1 MIFNEIDK
9 ANIVKNKINLEK
21 RVEYVYSSGEG
32 DSFDHKNRDD
42 LGVDSPGTYGSEPV
56 SGISSKNVKYVN
68 SESLDG
74 VHIGRLHI
82 EAESIDTFG
91 DDAVDEV
98 FKTVTLDDIDY
109 NYRISNDKNKNYNFD
124 VKRIKKKY
132 LARDLDTEKIKSVKR
147 IQEYYNTRHSKHNY
161 KKMNWG
167 FTNYNSLNMFT
178 AGVFNDNINENSA
191 YKQTHRNC
199 LIYPNPYRISERKN
213 QYDFSSIEE
222 KTFSFYV
229 NPNQKNI
236 QNHNG
241 TIFGFNAGCV
251 LFIPGIISINVIKG
265 SSRDGAGFV
274 DKFRILAQLG
284 TYSYDNIDYTD
295 IESSEEQVSIN
306 DDSSQNNYI
315 KTAVSK
321 DNILSFNNWHNVCI
335 TLKKVENRN
344 YILQF
349 FVDGKLTDTFLENID
364 FNNLDVG
371 DYITIGNKPK
381 FIGSGS
387 EFNFNYYAQSALN
400 TIFETKYFSQN
411 LYGNDLEG
419 SYSKKQISFSK
430 ENESLYST
438 SLISNLNHIERT
450 FFDSSLYGRNDP
462 ENILRN
468 TNGESFAFHGEIHDI
483 RILNISCDEILAKE
497 IYENSVKE
505 INESFDLEDLI
516 FYVPFYY
523 VPISVKKKGLVNLKK
538 TGSDIELQDIAYSFP
553 TNPYYFNYAGGH
565 ETSVENFVVEFVKG
579 VSPNIVLEDS
589 TTSDDYSI
597 LKLLSSNNLKEY
609 SQKGLDPLE
618 GCIKEASNN
627 SDFWTSTN
635 NKDLIYRNNMI
646 FPNDNGIQEQNIE
659 FALKHFFEETYQS
672 KVFEEFTNYYNPTFV
687 FTKNYIE
694 NNNFINKFFEE
705 DFLRNDT
712 LNFVQSSED
721 LSISF
726 AGKNT
731 NINYSQIDQFY
742 TPLSPP
748 NANAFRQSVLDSYLP
763 KDVFNQR
770 VDKLW
775 NISNRNFHNNLEN
788 YENNEDYMITH
799 YQRQS
804 ASNFFVKIQILTD
817 IRFGFLSQQERDT
830 VLNKKVIFNIQPVYM
845 SIQEE
850 SDKFKTYSN
859 PCSRLY
865 ESEISLNSEDN
876 KKIDT
881 KIRLDGSGQE
891 NVASIN
897 YYQYNM
903 PLYVTDY
910 DETNYDTV
918 LFSISSQLV
927 NKGIKKQTLEIK
939 DVDLYGSGGKLKCTL
954 KDNNFGQIY
963 RSNCLTKVA
972 KWNCI
977 GNILYSEGFVNINH
991 PGLYNFGFSNFKISF
1006 ESSTNIYTHELN
1018 IPAYSG
1024 QFNVSNNSS
1033 YIEDLRLDNSSFNL
1047 DEDFV
1052 YITDINIHDENLNV
1066 LAKARLA
1073 RPFGKKNSDNVLFRL
1088 KMDY

>member
-42 LGVDSPGTYGSEPV
+42 LGIDSPGTYGSEPV

-74 VHIGRLHI
+74 VHIGKLHI
-82 EAESIDTFG
+82 FAESIDTFG

-98 FKTVTLDDIDY
+98 FKTVNLDENYY

-178 AGVFNDNINENSA
+178 AGVFNDNVNEDSA
-191 YKQTHRNC
+191 YKQTHKNC
-199 LIYPNPYRISERKN
+199 LVYPNRPIDNKN
-213 QYDFSSIEE
+213 QYDFSEIEE
-222 KTFSFYV
+222 KTFSFYI

-241 TIFGFNAGCV
+241 TIFGFNAGCI
-251 LFIPGIISINVIKG
+251 LFIPDVISINIIKG

-274 DKFRILAQLG
+274 DKFRILVQLG
-284 TYSYDNIDYTD
+284 SYSYDKIDYSD
-295 IESSEEQVSIN
+295 IESSPEKVSIR
-306 DDSSQNNYI
+306 DGSLTYDHV

-335 TLKKVENRN
+335 TLKKVQDRN
-344 YILQF
+344 YIIQF
-349 FVDGKLTDTFLENID
+349 FVDGNLTDTFLENID
-364 FNNLDVG
+364 FDYPRPE
-371 DYITIGNKPK
+371 YITIGNKPSFVYFDNR
-381 FIGSGS
+381 FITGRYSQGT
-387 EFNFNYYAQSALN
+387 LN
-400 TIFETKYFSQN
+400 GIFVKKYFSQN
-411 LYGNDLEG
+411 LYGTDLEG
-419 SYSKKQISFSK
+419 SYSRKQISFGK
-430 ENESLYST
+430 ENESLYSGGLLESIRDT
-438 SLISNLNHIERT
+438 ERT
-450 FFDSSLYGRNDP
+450 FFDSSLYGRTDS
-462 ENILRN
+462 ENTLRN

-483 RILNISCDEILAKE
+483 RILNIACDEILAKE

-505 INESFDLEDLI
+505 KNDSFDLEDLI

-538 TGSDIELQDIAYSFP
+538 TGNDIELQDIAYSFP
-553 TNPYYFNYAGGH
+553 ANPYYFNYAGGH

-579 VSPNIVLEDS
+579 ASPNIVLEDT

-597 LKLLSSNNLKEY
+597 LKLLSGNDLKEY

-618 GCIKEASNN
+618 GCIKEASSNR
-627 SDFWTSTN
+627 DFWTLTN

-659 FALKHFFEETYQS
+659 FALKHFFEETYRS

-712 LNFVQSSED
+712 LGQQSSTFMINPRVYIGKNQDLRLDQVDLFYANED
-721 LSISF
+721 L
-726 AGKNT
+726 KN
-731 NINYSQIDQFY
+731 N
-742 TPLSPP
+742 
-748 NANAFRQSVLDSYLP
+748 VLESYLI
-763 KDVFNQR
+763 KDSFNR
-770 VDKLW
+770 RLDPLW
-775 NISNRNFHNNLEN
+775 NSSNRNFHSEFYYSDDQDIGG
-788 YENNEDYMITH
+788 YESDSDYMTYAIE
-799 YQRQS
+799 
-804 ASNFFVKIQILTD
+804 SNLFQD
-817 IRFGFLSQQERDT
+817 IRIRNTLLNREMYNFQTFEVQDNLRTKIIYNTSNLFLEVGDE
-830 VLNKKVIFNIQPVYM
+830 F
-845 SIQEE
+845 
-850 SDKFKTYSN
+850 KFKTYSN
-859 PCSRLY
+859 PCARLY
-865 ESEISLNSEDN
+865 ESEISLNSEDS

-881 KIRLDGSGQE
+881 KNRLDGFGQE
-891 NVASIN
+891 NVAPIN

-963 RSNCLTKVA
+963 RSDCLTKVA

-991 PGLYNFGFSNFKISF
+991 PGLYNFGFSNFKLSF